1 MSVINTNVKALVAQN
16 AATVSGRA
24 MSKAMEQL
32 STGKRINTA
41 ADDAAGLAISSR
53 ATSQIRG
60 LDQAV
65 RNANDGISM
74 LQTAEGAMVEVTNML
89 QRMRELSVQSA
100 NDTNTADDRS
110 YLNLE
115 FQQLKAETDR
125 IISNT
130 QWNGVNVLDGTFT
143 NNNTTASPSN
153 SGQFVF
159 QVGANANQTI
169 SHKIDVFAL
178 GTNDG
183 TTATVTA
190 AQVASTGT
198 ATSVETSTLSVAGT
212 YSAGDKITV
221 NLNENIFQYTVTEAD
236 ATGGSSTLG
245 TSLVS
250 ALSTRF
256 DNGFNISAS
265 GTGVVKI
272 TLDNQVSTGTT
283 AGNSFTLSASSTDG
297 EWDAIESLGILTQ
310 ANSNTAVSTLDVA
323 LSSVTQARAQIGSVI
338 NRLTYAAD
346 NLTNVSQNAEASRS
360 RVLDTDYAKTTT
372 ELARSQIIQQAA
384 TAMLAQANQQPQSV
398 LSLLR

>member
-1 MSVINTNVKALVAQN
+1 MSVINTNVKSLVAQN
-16 AATVSGRA
+16 AATIAGRS
-24 MSKAMEQL
+24 MGKAMEQL

-53 ATSQIRG
+53 ATAQIRG

-110 YLNLE
+110 YLDLE

-130 QWNGVNVLDGTFT
+130 QWNGMNVLDKTFT
-143 NNNTTASPSN
+143 NNTDA
-153 SGQFVF
+153 GKFVF
-159 QVGANANQTI
+159 QVGANADQTI
-169 SHKIDVFAL
+169 SHTIDIFSL
-178 GTNDG
+178 GTADG
-183 TTATVTA
+183 SGASISAPTAVQA
-190 AQVASTGT
+190 AAPGT
-198 ATSVETSTLSVAGT
+198 AQISTLELTDNYAE
-212 YSAGDKITV
+212 GDKITI
-221 NLNENIFQYTVTEAD
+221 NLNDTVFQYTVTAAD
-236 ATGGSSTLG
+236 TASSDTLG
-245 TSLVS
+245 TNLEA
-250 ALSTRF
+250 ALDLRF
-256 DNGFNISAS
+256 DDTYTIETSGAGVISIELATVDAS
-265 GTGVVKI
+265 
-272 TLDNQVSTGTT
+272 ST
-283 AGNSFTLSASSTDG
+283 AANSFTLSASSTDG
-297 EWDAIESLGILTQ
+297 EWDDIESLSILTQ
-310 ANSNTAVSTLDVA
+310 ATSNTSVSTLDTA
-323 LSSVTQARAQIGSVI
+323 ISSVNRARAEIGSVI

-360 RVLDTDYAKTTT
+360 RILDTDYAKTTT
-372 ELARSQIIQQAA
+372 ELARTQIIQQAA

>member
-1 MSVINTNVKALVAQN
+1 MSVINTNVNSIVAQN
-16 AATVSGRA
+16 AATVSGRSMA
-24 MSKAMEQL
+24 KAMEQL

-100 NDTNTADDRS
+100 NDTNTADDRA
-110 YLNLE
+110 YLDLE

-130 QWNGVNVLDGTFT
+130 QWNGVNVLDKTFT
-143 NNNTTASPSN
+143 NNTTA
-153 SGQFVF
+153 GKFVF

-169 SHKIDVFAL
+169 SHTIDVFGL
-178 GTNDG
+178 GTADG
-183 TTATVTA
+183 ASATVTA
-190 AQVASTGT
+190 AAGATAGT
-198 ATSVETSTLSVAGT
+198 ATTQQVGTLTLAGT
-212 YSAGDKITV
+212 YAAGDKITV
-221 NLNENIFQYTVTEAD
+221 NLNQSVFQYTVTTADEAGSNTLATNLAAALDLRFEDGYD
-236 ATGGSSTLG
+236 AAGS
-245 TSLVS
+245 
-250 ALSTRF
+250 AP
-256 DNGFNISAS
+256 
-265 GTGVVKI
+265 GVVKI
-272 TLDNQVSTGTT
+272 TADTASTTQ
-283 AGNSFTLSASSTDG
+283 FTLSATASDG
-297 EWDAIESLGILTQ
+297 EWDDIESLSILTQ
-310 ANSNTAVSTLDVA
+310 ATSNTAVSTLDVA
-323 LSSVTQARAQIGSVI
+323 VASVNKARAEIGSVI

-346 NLTNVSQNAEASRS
+346 NLSNVSQNAEASRS
-360 RVLDTDYAKTTT
+360 RILDTDYAKTTT
-372 ELARSQIIQQAA
+372 ELARTQIIQQAA

>member
-1 MSVINTNVKALVAQN
+1 MSVINTNVKSLVAQN
-16 AATVSGRA
+16 AATVAGRS

-110 YLNLE
+110 YLDLE

-130 QWNGVNVLDGTFT
+130 QWNGVNVLDKTFT
-143 NNNTTASPSN
+143 NNGTGTSA
-153 SGQFVF
+153 GKFVF

-169 SHKIDVFAL
+169 SHTIDVFNL
-178 GTNDG
+178 GTPDGDTAGITADNDVQPGSAVSLQIG
-183 TTATVTA
+183 TLAI
-190 AQVASTGT
+190 
-198 ATSVETSTLSVAGT
+198 AGT
-212 YSAGDKITV
+212 YAAGDKITV
-221 NLNENIFQYTVTEAD
+221 NLNQSVFQYTITDND
-236 ATGGSSTLG
+236 A
-245 TSLVS
+245 
-250 ALSTRF
+250 
-256 DNGFNISAS
+256 
-265 GTGVVKI
+265 
-272 TLDNQVSTGTT
+272 
-283 AGNSFTLSASSTDG
+283 AGNSSNLATNLAAAMQLRFDDGYQVSMTAGGKVAITVDALNPSTTQQFTLSASSTDG
-297 EWDAIESLGILTQ
+297 EWNDIENLSILTL
-310 ANSNTAVSTLDVA
+310 ATSNTSVSTLDVA
-323 LSSVTQARAQIGSVI
+323 LSSVNKARAEIGSVI

-360 RVLDTDYAKTTT
+360 RILDTDYAKTTT
-372 ELARSQIIQQAA
+372 ELARTQIIQQAA

>member
-1 MSVINTNVKALVAQN
+1 MSVINTNVKSLVAQN
-16 AATVSGRA
+16 AATVAGRQ
-24 MSKAMEQL
+24 MGKAMEQL

-53 ATSQIRG
+53 ATAQIKG

-100 NDTNTADDRS
+100 NDTNTADDRA
-110 YLNLE
+110 YLDLE

-125 IISNT
+125 IVSNT
-130 QWNGVNVLDGTFT
+130 QWNGVNVLDKTFT
-143 NNNTTASPSN
+143 NNTTA
-153 SGQFVF
+153 GKFVF

-169 SHKIDVFAL
+169 SHTIDVFGL
-178 GTNDG
+178 GTADG
-183 TTATVTA
+183 ESAGITA

-198 ATSVETSTLSVAGT
+198 ATTVETSTLTLAGT
-212 YSAGDKITV
+212 YAAGDKITV
-221 NLNENIFQYTVTEAD
+221 NLNENVFQYTVTDAD

-245 TSLVS
+245 TNLVS
-250 ALSTRF
+250 ALSLRF
-256 DNGFNISAS
+256 DDGYAVTSS

-272 TLDNQVSTGTT
+272 TLDSSTGTT
-283 AGNSFTLSASSTDG
+283 TGNSFSLSATSTDG
-297 EWDAIESLGILTQ
+297 EWDDIADLSVLTQ
-310 ANSNTAVSTLDVA
+310 ATSNTSVSTLDVA
-323 LSSVTQARAQIGSVI
+323 LSSVNRARAEIGSVI

-360 RVLDTDYAKTTT
+360 RILDTDYAKTTT
-372 ELARSQIIQQAA
+372 ELARTQIIQQAA

>member
-1 MSVINTNVKALVAQN
+1 MSVINTNVNSLIAQN
-16 AATVSGRA
+16 AATVSGRS

-53 ATSQIRG
+53 ATAQIRG

-110 YLNLE
+110 YLDLE

-130 QWNGVNVLDGTFT
+130 QWNGVNVLDKTFT
-143 NNNTTASPSN
+143 NNTTE
-153 SGQFVF
+153 GKFVF
-159 QVGANANQTI
+159 QVGANADQTI
-169 SHKIDVFAL
+169 SHTIDVFNL
-178 GTNDG
+178 GTPDG
-183 TTATVTA
+183 DTAGVTA
-190 AQVASTGT
+190 SNSTVTGT
-198 ATSVETSTLSVAGT
+198 ATTQQAGTLTIAGT
-212 YSAGDKITV
+212 YAAGDKITV
-221 NLNENIFQYTVTEAD
+221 NLNESVFQYTVTTADEAGSTTL
-236 ATGGSSTLG
+236 ATNLAA
-245 TSLVS
+245 
-250 ALSTRF
+250 ALDLRF
-256 DNGFNISAS
+256 EDGYAALQS
-265 GTGVVKI
+265 GAGVVYI
-272 TLDNQVSTGTT
+272 TADVASATQ
-283 AGNSFTLSASSTDG
+283 FTLSESTSDG
-297 EWDAIESLGILTQ
+297 EWDDIAGLSILTQ
-310 ANSNTAVSTLDVA
+310 ATSNTAVSTLDVA
-323 LSSVTQARAQIGSVI
+323 VSSVNKARAEIGSVI

-346 NLTNVSQNAEASRS
+346 NLTNVSQNAQASRS
-360 RVLDTDYAKTTT
+360 RILDTDYAKTTT
-372 ELARSQIIQQAA
+372 ELARTQIIQQAA